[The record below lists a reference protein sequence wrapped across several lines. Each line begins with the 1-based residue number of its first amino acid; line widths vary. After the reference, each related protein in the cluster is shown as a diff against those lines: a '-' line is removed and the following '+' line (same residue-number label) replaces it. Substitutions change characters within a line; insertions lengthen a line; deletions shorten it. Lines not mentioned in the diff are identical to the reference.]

1 MAVGKKTESSPF
13 QVDAA
18 VESEE
23 EANPPEK
30 KATSLKRVS
39 SLPAAEAEP
48 VFLFRELLSGVL
60 LKKTAAEFV
69 KGLVYMQIDPPFFP
83 FPPTGVI
90 FRSQPISLAL
100 GSHRCVPQA
109 ASSQW

>member
-48 VFLFRELLSGVL
+48 VFLFPGALVRSASQEDSG
-60 LKKTAAEFV
+60 
-69 KGLVYMQIDPPFFP
+69 
-83 FPPTGVI
+83 
-90 FRSQPISLAL
+90 
-100 GSHRCVPQA
+100 
-109 ASSQW
+109 